1 MKNLISVVKAVLL
14 ASASDSLPMDCLMHI
29 VRKDEYIWW
38 NLPVPIGCPQGNFW
52 ESGMHKFFIRQSITG
67 YMLPDCCWCCRLM
80 ALKLIKLFKSFVL
93 DILYLLLCPWGKV
106 WRCGSLKFCSN
117 FLVIFLCFCGNWS
130 IIIWMFYHFV
140 AGQSVVVAASIS
152 DLSALL
158 TLINNSWSFY
168 MLVRRL
174 PKWAVL
180 GQNKLQYAVDLVLIV
195 FM

>member
-1 MKNLISVVKAVLL
+1 
-14 ASASDSLPMDCLMHI
+14 
-29 VRKDEYIWW
+29 
-38 NLPVPIGCPQGNFW
+38 
-52 ESGMHKFFIRQSITG
+52 
-67 YMLPDCCWCCRLM
+67 
-80 ALKLIKLFKSFVL
+80 
-93 DILYLLLCPWGKV
+93 
-106 WRCGSLKFCSN
+106 
-117 FLVIFLCFCGNWS
+117 
-130 IIIWMFYHFV
+130 MFYHFV